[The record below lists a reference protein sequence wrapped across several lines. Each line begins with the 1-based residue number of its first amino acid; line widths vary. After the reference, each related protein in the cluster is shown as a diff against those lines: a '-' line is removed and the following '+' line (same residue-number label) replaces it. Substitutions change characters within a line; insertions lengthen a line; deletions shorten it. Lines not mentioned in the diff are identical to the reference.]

1 MQKEYIQIAFDF
13 DSQDQFEMLV
23 AQLSALGF
31 EGFNE
36 EESATGINNGVGMS
50 SILGTSA
57 GLGEGAGHCKTFI
70 LSTEYIDNN
79 IEIELNKIFN
89 QNNLTYLKSIIKEEN
104 WNAIWESNFEPVRVG
119 DFVGIRANFHPH
131 FDPPVQH
138 EINITPKMSFGTGHH
153 GTTFTVIQ
161 MMEEMNFKD
170 KTVYDFGTGTG
181 ILAILAEKLG
191 AKEVLA
197 VDNDDWCIENANE
210 NLEANESHRIQV
222 EKVVSAFQSRTF
234 DIILANVNRHIIE
247 ANMEELTKV
256 SKIDSQLVLSGLL
269 IEDQLD
275 MINLVTQNGW
285 SFLNIKQKEGWISLL
300 FDKK

>member
-13 DSQDQFEMLV
+13 KSQDQFEMLV

-36 EESATGINNGVGMS
+36 EEAATGINNGVGMS
-50 SILGTSA
+50 SILGTST
-57 GLGEGAGHCKTFI
+57 GLGAGAGHCKTFI
-70 LSTEYIDNN
+70 LANDYIENN

-89 QNNLTYLKSIIKEEN
+89 QFNLTYLKSIVKEEN

-119 DFVGIRANFHPH
+119 DFVGILANFHPH
-131 FDPPVQH
+131 FDPPVQY

-153 GTTFTVIQ
+153 GTTFTVMQ
-161 MMEEMNFKD
+161 MMEEMNFKG

-222 EKVVSAFQSRTF
+222 EKVVSAIQNRTF

-247 ANMEELTKV
+247 ANIEELTKV

-269 IEDQLD
+269 IEDQQD
-275 MINLVTQNGW
+275 MINLATQNRW
-285 SFLNIKQKEGWISLL
+285 SFLNIKQKDGWISLL

>member
-1 MQKEYIQIAFDF
+1 
-13 DSQDQFEMLV
+13 
-23 AQLSALGF
+23 
-31 EGFNE
+31 
-36 EESATGINNGVGMS
+36 
-50 SILGTSA
+50 
-57 GLGEGAGHCKTFI
+57 
-70 LSTEYIDNN
+70 
-79 IEIELNKIFN
+79 
-89 QNNLTYLKSIIKEEN
+89 
-104 WNAIWESNFEPVRVG
+104 
-119 DFVGIRANFHPH
+119 
-131 FDPPVQH
+131 
-138 EINITPKMSFGTGHH
+138 MSFGTGHH

-275 MINLVTQNGW
+275 MINLFTQNGW

>member
-153 GTTFTVIQ
+153 GTTFTVMQ

-191 AKEVLA
+191 AKEILA

>member
-1 MQKEYIQIAFDF
+1 M
-13 DSQDQFEMLV
+13 
-23 AQLSALGF
+23 
-31 EGFNE
+31 
-36 EESATGINNGVGMS
+36 
-50 SILGTSA
+50 
-57 GLGEGAGHCKTFI
+57 
-70 LSTEYIDNN
+70 
-79 IEIELNKIFN
+79 
-89 QNNLTYLKSIIKEEN
+89 
-104 WNAIWESNFEPVRVG
+104 
-119 DFVGIRANFHPH
+119 GIRANFHPH

-153 GTTFTVIQ
+153 GTTFTVMQ

-191 AKEVLA
+191 AKEILA

-275 MINLVTQNGW
+275 MINLVTQNRW